1 LSLPDKYA
9 GKFILGAG
17 PVGLLPTA
25 TNDALG
31 QDQWALGP
39 DAFVVLSDPRL
50 KGSDL
55 VYHVDIL
62 EGKIPATAGLSTL
75 FIDSAVR
82 RVARRTRRR
91 TARRVER
98 RHD

>member
-1 LSLPDKYA
+1 MDPILPGRLSVCPAIASVNSEKTTPMFQGDH
-9 GKFILGAG
+9 
-17 PVGLLPTA
+17 VQ
-25 TNDALG
+25 DAV
-31 QDQWALGP
+31 
-39 DAFVVLSDPRL
+39 VVLSDPRL

-82 RVARRTRRR
+82 RVARRTSRR
-91 TARRVER
+91 TARRVDR